1 MSDVRPGEISA
12 AIQRLDPG
20 KHIRLLP
27 GIYTETIVVD
37 RPVTI
42 FADTPGETII
52 RPPDRACGLR
62 VSADATIIGLAFDGQ
77 GFNNTAV
84 EVVGGTPKLEDL
96 WISGAGIGML
106 VSGVEATPLASRCR
120 FLDCRIGVKVTDSA
134 TASFTD
140 CEVADSRL
148 YPLWICR
155 GSMARVH
162 NTRFAGTRWGGV
174 IVQDDNSQAE
184 FQTCEW
190 FDNIKADEK
199 KRRFHAQLMVLDGG
213 IATLSERCRIANGSA
228 IGIMVSGGKIMLTD
242 CAVEENAWTGLQVS
256 QSGEAELLR
265 CQVGTNG
272 EYGVNVSEGGS
283 VLASNVKIVGNGLFG
298 LAISG
303 PASVE
308 ISQSRFSGN
317 LYGASLRQGGRGRFQ
332 DCDLRGNRNGP
343 FASEDGCPLEC
354 IRVQTH

>member
-12 AIQRLDPG
+12 AIQRLEPG

-42 FADTPGETII
+42 FAGTPGETII
-52 RPPDRACGLR
+52 RPPDQACGLL
-62 VSADATIIGLAFDGQ
+62 VSADATIIGLAFEGQ
-77 GFNNTAV
+77 GFNTAV
-84 EVVGGTPKLEDL
+84 EVVWGSPKLEDL
-96 WISGAGIGML
+96 CISGAGLGML

-120 FLDCRIGVKVTDSA
+120 FLDCRIGVKVTDAA
-134 TASFTD
+134 TASFAD
-140 CEVADSRL
+140 CEVADSRDF
-148 YPLWICR
+148 PLMIDR

-162 NTRFAGTRWGGV
+162 NTRFAGNQRGGV
-174 IVQDDNSQAE
+174 VVLDNCQAE

-190 FDNIKADEK
+190 FDNNKAGEK
-199 KRRFHAQLMVLDGG
+199 ERWIHAQLTVYDGG

-228 IGIMVSGGKIMLTD
+228 IGIMVSGGKIKLTD
-242 CAVEENAWTGLQVS
+242 CAVENNACAGLEITGL
-256 QSGEAELLR
+256 GEAELLR
-265 CQVGTNG
+265 CYVGTNEQSG
-272 EYGVNVSEGGS
+272 IVVSEGGS
-283 VLASNVKIVGNGLFG
+283 VLASNATIVGNGLFG

-303 PASVE
+303 PASTE

-317 LYGASLRQGGRGRFQ
+317 LYGAGLRQGGRGRFQ

-343 FASEDGCPLEC
+343 FLSEDGCPLEC